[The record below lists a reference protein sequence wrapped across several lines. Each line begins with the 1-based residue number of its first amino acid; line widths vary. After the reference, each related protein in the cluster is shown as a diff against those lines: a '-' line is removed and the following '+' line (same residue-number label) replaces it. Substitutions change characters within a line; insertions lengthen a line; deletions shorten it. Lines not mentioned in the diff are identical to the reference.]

1 MHHAGGWSEPLR
13 GEVTCEECGMRHQCL
28 VRRVT
33 RSPMIGGRAAW
44 SGPLARQET
53 IHEQGGEAWSLFIIR
68 SGSVKLA
75 AVSSDGRE
83 HVLGFGLPGDVLG
96 IEWVQGCRYAT
107 TATTLERSS
116 VCAIRGA
123 GCPDFPEMLPA
134 DREALLRAAAEAAA
148 ALTRLRLY
156 LHQHDASRRLD
167 MFLLDRAERLAAGG
181 FDDTDLRLN
190 MTRYDIGSYLA
201 MAPETVSRKLTEL
214 EDRGIIELSGRNAW
228 LRDRAGLDGLARGP
242 RAA

>member
-1 MHHAGGWSEPLR
+1 MHRVGGWSEPVR
-13 GEVTCEECGMRHQCL
+13 GEPTCEECGMRNHCL

-33 RSPMIGGRAAW
+33 HSRVTSGRAAW
-44 SGPLARQET
+44 SGSLPRQEA
-53 IHEQGGEAWSLFIIR
+53 IHVQGDEAWSLLIVR
-68 SGSVKLA
+68 SGGVKLA

-83 HVLGFGLPGDVLG
+83 HVLGFCLPGDVLG
-96 IEWVQGCRYAT
+96 IEWLQGCRYAT

-123 GCPDFPEMLPA
+123 GCPDLSAMLPA
-134 DREALLRAAAEAAA
+134 GREALLRATGEAAG
-148 ALTRLRLY
+148 ALIRLRLY

-167 MFLLDRAERLAAGG
+167 MFLLDRAERLAARG
-181 FDDTDLRLN
+181 FDATDLRLN
-190 MTRYDIGSYLA
+190 MTRHDIGSYLA

-214 EDRGIIELSGRNAW
+214 EDRGIIELGGRNAW
-228 LRDRAGLDGLARGP
+228 LRDRPGLDELARGA